1 MRKIALILPISII
14 SSFLMLDQN
23 AGEISPEKA
32 YQMLKN
38 PSTYL
43 VDVRSI
49 AEYVF
54 IGHPKE
60 AYNIPLMFWSEEK
73 QDLVPNANFIQDIK
87 SRFKEND
94 TLIFICRSGKR
105 SLVAA
110 ELAKAENFT
119 NVYNLKEG
127 FEGEKDERGYRTLNG
142 WRKRGLPYTYDLLEE
157 FIYRYLNQKSA
168 KTEQYP
174 LIHI

>member
-1 MRKIALILPISII
+1 MRKIVIILAISII
-14 SSFLMLDQN
+14 FPFLIFAQEVE
-23 AGEISPEKA
+23 EISPEKA

-43 VDVRSI
+43 IDVRNI

-54 IGHPKE
+54 VGHPEK

-73 QDLVPNANFIQDIK
+73 QDLVPNDNFIQELK
-87 SRFKEND
+87 SRFKENNV
-94 TLIFICRSGKR
+94 LIFICRSGKR

-142 WRKRGLPYTYDLLEE
+142 WRKRGLPYTYDLIEE
-157 FIYRYLNQKSA
+157 FIYRYSTQKSA
-168 KTEQYP
+168 KTE
-174 LIHI
+174 